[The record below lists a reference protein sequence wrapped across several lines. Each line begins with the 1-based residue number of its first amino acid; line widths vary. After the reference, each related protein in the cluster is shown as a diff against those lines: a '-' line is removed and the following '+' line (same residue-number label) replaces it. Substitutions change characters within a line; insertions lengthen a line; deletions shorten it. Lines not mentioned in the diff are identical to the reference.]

1 LAAQGAV
8 LFGMPK
14 CAYCICGARVYPEL
28 DLVSSPALLAELSG
42 ILNRPKFAAK
52 LAQKNS
58 SPSEVVA
65 LYTQLAE
72 TIEASPV
79 EQTALRD
86 PDDAA
91 VLACALAAHADL
103 IVSGDADLQTLGR
116 YQDIPILSPAQ
127 CLRRLSSESTELE
140 SIGLTLAS
148 LRVG

>member
-1 LAAQGAV
+1 MRAV
-8 LFGMPK
+8 LDTNVVVSALLWDGVPEQ
-14 CAYCICGARVYPEL
+14 ILQLAREDEL
-28 DLVSSPALLAELSG
+28 ELVSSPALLAELSG

-79 EQTALRD
+79 ELTALRD

-91 VLACALAAHADL
+91 ALACAVAAHADL

-116 YQDIPILSPAQ
+116 YQDIPIVSPAE
-127 CLRRLSSESTELE
+127 CLRRLSAE
-140 SIGLTLAS
+140 
-148 LRVG
+148 

>member
-1 LAAQGAV
+1 VRVVLDTNVVVSALLWGGVPEQILQLA
-8 LFGMPK
+8 
-14 CAYCICGARVYPEL
+14 REDEL
-28 DLVSSPALLAELSG
+28 ELVSSPALLAELSG

-72 TIEASPV
+72 TIEASPI
-79 EQTALRD
+79 EQTTLRD

-91 VLACALAAHADL
+91 VLACALAARADL

-116 YQDIPILSPAQ
+116 YQDIPILSPAE
-127 CLRRLSSESTELE
+127 CWRRLSAE
-140 SIGLTLAS
+140 
-148 LRVG
+148 